1 MCRDEAIEE
10 ALFAARFTHPKSD
23 NRLNSLINSIYDQQA
38 EFITQIKRMSN
49 LLVPQKTLEDAN
61 DLIDSVFMIIADAVE
76 DIELEKNTR

>member
-10 ALFAARFTHPKSD
+10 ALFAARLVHPKSD
-23 NRLNSLINSIYDQQA
+23 NRLSSLINSIYDQQA

-61 DLIDSVFMIIADAVE
+61 DLIDAIFMIIADAIE
-76 DIELEKNTR
+76 DIELEKITS